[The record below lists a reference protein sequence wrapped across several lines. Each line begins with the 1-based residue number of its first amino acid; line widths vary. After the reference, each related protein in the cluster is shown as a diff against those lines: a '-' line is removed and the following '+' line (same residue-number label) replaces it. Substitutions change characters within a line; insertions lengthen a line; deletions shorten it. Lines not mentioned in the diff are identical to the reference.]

1 MFRHLK
7 LIDGSSDKFW
17 QIETN
22 GNSHTVTYGRNGT
35 DGQSKTKNFDSAESC
50 LKDAEKLIAE
60 KIKKGYSDDGLAIVA
75 PSEKKV
81 GGQSKQVIADE
92 YLELIRQTN
101 IDGLLPFL
109 ERHLKGNVEF
119 IKKEIRKAKKYWLT
133 WTDLSKEPEFKH
145 RSNHNWGQR
154 GDRAQ
159 QRLIA
164 LSALATFSLSDT
176 TTWTELI
183 DLLNSPKDP
192 AVKKVLDWAKPNWL
206 ADYAAEQL
214 VKNEWMAITYDNIRL
229 LEEWGYFEFKPEV
242 YARSLGNVPNL
253 GYNEPEKKVYLD
265 RLIEDEKAYTRDVP
279 LLLAYETNL
288 QNNHLH
294 YDYQT
299 QESEL
304 VWDYVFP
311 RLLEQGKLDTDLFI
325 QQLFETQTKD
335 WNINLKSFFRKLLTK
350 LNIDDEVIL
359 HHQNHLFPLLHHEQA
374 AVVNFAIDRLKP
386 LIGRSE
392 LDSTELLSWLEP
404 VFMRSDLKGGIKTLL
419 IQFDKWLKQE
429 RELAS
434 PVCSA
439 ITPVFML
446 SDLSLQERAAK
457 LIAKYAAVED
467 EEIKMRLTMYA
478 TQPMGDV
485 STLLNPWME
494 EAPLSEAEVLSPLR
508 GMDEAYK
515 YEAPKGNDIQLDQ
528 PITYLANW
536 SDILFHWGKIIKGGD
551 PLDME
556 LLIHAWLT
564 KQDEFP
570 ADYIKQLDPY
580 LKQLKSGYNETSYA
594 SLFGN
599 VLLNIIYQP
608 KTIYR
613 YKSRY
618 NSEFRSISILDHLL
632 ALFQGRLQQH
642 IAVSLLSTPSHAPYW
657 VSPEVLIDRIIAHE
671 QQGIAIDPVDMAIA
685 ISRMPRIPGAD
696 NKAQLQHIQTDILR
710 ELLGF
715 ALGYTEQIKV
725 EEGKNWLQRL
735 FKKEGGE
742 KEWQAVWATTARTR
756 WPEGKFS
763 AFETGALAGF
773 PFVVEP
779 YRPGYQIKPNYNTNY
794 DYRTKQNEQ
803 YLVGQELTFPMP
815 AYQDTPTPLLYAMD
829 VYATRK
835 NEYFYYVSDA
845 DIRYF
850 FSLTPQVAEP
860 LSLVLNYRF
869 NSYSLETS
877 KTIPALLTALLD
889 YHGATDPSTQL
900 FIACSLLTKEKNTRT
915 LAAELVLQWVEK
927 GKLDVQTL
935 GEYLGDLI
943 GGAYAPINR
952 FLDLFE
958 VVRDISPVH
967 NDALYQ
973 LLKNLLLRV
982 SWETKMPANFK
993 KLIEQTYDLALR
1005 LGKKDDKQLMEK
1017 IAEWEKVAA
1026 LKPIVLKLK
1035 KL

>member
-17 QIETN
+17 QIETK

-35 DGQSKTKNFDSAESC
+35 DGQSKTKAFDSDETC

-60 KIKKGYSDDGLAIVA
+60 KIKKGYSDDGLSIVA
-75 PSEKKV
+75 PTEKK
-81 GGQSKQVIADE
+81 GAAQSKQAIADE

-101 IDGLLPFL
+101 IDGLIPFL
-109 ERHLKGNVEF
+109 DRHLKGNVEF
-119 IKKEIRKAKKYWLT
+119 IKKEIRKAKKYWLS
-133 WTDLSKEPEFKH
+133 WTDLSKEPEFKKH
-145 RSNHNWGQR
+145 ANYNWGQR
-154 GDRAQ
+154 ADQAQ

-183 DLLNSPKDP
+183 DPLNSLNIPS
-192 AVKKVLDWAKPNWL
+192 VKKVLDWAKPSWL
-206 ADYAAEQL
+206 ADYAAEQM

-242 YARSLGNVPNL
+242 HARSLGNAPNL
-253 GYNEPEKKVYLD
+253 GYNEPEKKAYLD

-288 QNNHLH
+288 QNNYLR

-350 LNIDDEVIL
+350 LNINDAVIL
-359 HHQNHLFPLLHHEQA
+359 QHQNHLFPLLHHEQA
-374 AVVNFAIDRLKP
+374 AVVNYAIDRLKP
-386 LIGRSE
+386 LIGSSE
-392 LDSTELLSWLEP
+392 LDSNELLSWLEP
-404 VFMRSDLKGGIKTLL
+404 VFMRNDLKGGIKTLL

-429 RELAS
+429 KEHAS
-434 PVCSA
+434 AVCSA
-439 ITPVFML
+439 ITPIFML

-478 TQPMGDV
+478 TQLMGDV
-485 STLLNPWME
+485 SSQLKPWLE
-494 EAPLSEAEVLSPLR
+494 EVSLSEAEVLSPLR
-508 GMDEAYK
+508 GMNEVYE
-515 YEAPKGNDIQLDQ
+515 YEAPKGNDIHLDQ

-564 KQDEFP
+564 KRDEFP
-570 ADYIKQLDPY
+570 ADYVRQLDPY
-580 LKQLKSGYNETSYA
+580 LKQLKSGYNEASYA

-632 ALFQGRLQQH
+632 AIFQGRLQQNV
-642 IAVSLLSTPSHAPYW
+642 AVSLLSTPSHAPYW
-657 VSPEVLIDRIIAHE
+657 VSPKVLIDRIIAHE
-671 QQGIAIDPVDMAIA
+671 QQEVAIDPVDMAIA
-685 ISRMPRIPGAD
+685 ISRMPRIDGED
-696 NKAQLQHIQTDILR
+696 IKTQLQHIQTEELR
-710 ELLGF
+710 ELLAF
-715 ALGYTEQIKV
+715 ALGYTDNIKV
-725 EEGKNWLQRL
+725 GEGKNWLQRL
-735 FKKEGGE
+735 FKKEGDE
-742 KEWQAVWATTARTR
+742 KEWLAVWATAARTR
-756 WPEGKFS
+756 QPDGKFP
-763 AFETGALAGF
+763 AFETGALASF

-779 YRPGYQIKPNYNTNY
+779 YRPSYQIKPNYNTSY
-794 DYRTKQNEQ
+794 DYKTKQNEQ
-803 YLVGQELTFPMP
+803 YLIGQELAIPMP
-815 AYQDTPTPLLYAMD
+815 TYQETPRPLLYAMD

-835 NEYFYYVSDA
+835 NEYFYYVSEA

-860 LSLVLNYRF
+860 LSLVLNCRF
-869 NSYSLETS
+869 NSYALETS

-915 LAAELVLQWVEK
+915 LAAELVMQWVEK
-927 GKLDVQTL
+927 GMLDVQTL
-935 GEYLGDLI
+935 GDYLGDLI
-943 GGAYAPINR
+943 GKAYAPINR

-958 VVRDISPVH
+958 VVRDISPIH

-973 LLKNLLLRV
+973 LLKSLLLRV
-982 SWETKMPANFK
+982 NWETKMPANFK

-1005 LGKKDDKQLMEK
+1005 LGKKEDKQLKEK

-1026 LKPIVLKLK
+1026 LKPIVLKFN